1 MADLKLIRVYQWIKN
16 TFVFLPPFF
25 AGKML
30 SEPEALVNLAAMFI
44 CFSLVASSVYV
55 LNDYMDRESD
65 QQHPEKS
72 KRPLASG
79 AVTST
84 EAWILFALLLVLGM
98 GGAWF
103 LNFKAGIILSTYFI
117 MNVLYSIKLKHVPI
131 LDISIIAT
139 GFLLRILAGGFVA
152 EIELSR
158 WIIVMTF
165 LLALFMGIAKRREDV
180 LLFNASGNKVRKSID
195 GYNLDFINI
204 SLGLMSA
211 VIIVAYLMY
220 TMAEDAGAGSKHP
233 DSYMTT
239 VFVMLGI
246 LRYLQITMVENNSGS
261 PTKILLKDRFIQFT
275 VIAWIV
281 AYYIFIY
288 QS

>member
-1 MADLKLIRVYQWIKN
+1 MHYIRLIRVYQWIKN
-16 TFVFLPPFF
+16 TFVFLPLFF
-25 AGKML
+25 AGKLL
-30 SEPEALVNLAAMFI
+30 SDPDSLLRLAGMFF
-44 CFSLVASSVYV
+44 CFSWVASGIYI

-65 QQHPEKS
+65 RLHPEKS

-79 AVTST
+79 AVPVTT
-84 EAWILFALLLVLGM
+84 AWVLMIGLISIGI
-98 GGAWF
+98 GGAWW
-103 LNFKAGIILSTYFI
+103 LNPQAGLIVSAYLL
-117 MNVLYSIKLKHVPI
+117 MNIFYSIRLKHIPI
-131 LDISIIAT
+131 LDITIIAT

-180 LLFNASGNKVRKSID
+180 LLFQTSGSKARKSVD

-204 SLGLMSA
+204 SLGVMSA
-211 VIIVAYLMY
+211 VIIVSYIMY
-220 TMAEDAGAGSKHP
+220 TLSDNQGVGNRHP

-239 VFVMLGI
+239 IFVILGV

-275 VIAWIV
+275 VAAWIIT
-281 AYYIFIY
+281 YYIFIY

>member
-1 MADLKLIRVYQWIKN
+1 MAIIRLIRVYQWIKN
-16 TFVFLPPFF
+16 TFVFLPLFF
-25 AGKML
+25 AGKLL
-30 SEPEALVNLAAMFI
+30 SDPDALVRLLGIFF
-44 CFSLVASSVYV
+44 CFSFVASSVYI
-55 LNDYMDRESD
+55 LNDYMDREAD
-65 QQHPEKS
+65 RQHPEKC

-79 AVTST
+79 EVSTIQAWVTMG
-84 EAWILFALLLVLGM
+84 ILLVVGL
-98 GGAWF
+98 GGAWM
-103 LNFKAGIILSTYFI
+103 LEPRAGIIITTYL
-117 MNVLYSIKLKHVPI
+117 MLNVLYSIKLKHVPI

-139 GFLLRILAGGFVA
+139 GFLLRILAGGVVA
-152 EIELSR
+152 EVELSR
-158 WIIVMTF
+158 WIIIMTF

-180 LLFNASGNKVRKSID
+180 LLFNASGNKARKSID

-211 VIIVAYLMY
+211 VIIVAYIMY
-220 TMAEDAGAGSKHP
+220 TMAEVADSVQRHP

-239 VFVMLGI
+239 VFVILGI

>member
-1 MADLKLIRVYQWIKN
+1 
-16 TFVFLPPFF
+16 
-25 AGKML
+25 
-30 SEPEALVNLAAMFI
+30 
-44 CFSLVASSVYV
+44 
-55 LNDYMDRESD
+55 MDREAD
-65 QQHPEKS
+65 RQHPEKC

-79 AVTST
+79 EVSTIQAWVTMG
-84 EAWILFALLLVLGM
+84 ILLVVGL
-98 GGAWF
+98 GGAWM
-103 LNFKAGIILSTYFI
+103 LEPRAGIIITTYL
-117 MNVLYSIKLKHVPI
+117 MLNVLYSIKLKHVPI

-139 GFLLRILAGGFVA
+139 GFLLRILAGGVVA
-152 EIELSR
+152 EVELSR
-158 WIIVMTF
+158 WIIIMTF

-180 LLFNASGNKVRKSID
+180 LLFNASGNKARKSID

-211 VIIVAYLMY
+211 VIIVAYIMY
-220 TMAEDAGAGSKHP
+220 TMAEVADSVQRHP

-239 VFVMLGI
+239 VFVILGI

>member
-1 MADLKLIRVYQWIKN
+1 MAYIRLIRVYQWIKN
-16 TFVFLPPFF
+16 TFVFLPLFF

-30 SEPEALVNLAAMFI
+30 SDPEALIALGGIFI
-44 CFSLVASSVYV
+44 CFSLVASSIYI

-65 QQHPEKS
+65 RQHPEKS
-72 KRPLASG
+72 LRPLASG
-79 AVTST
+79 EVSPT
-84 EAWILFALLLVLGM
+84 EGLILFALLMSVGM
-98 GGAWF
+98 SGAW
-103 LNFKAGIILSTYFI
+103 LLDTHAAIIIGIYFV

-152 EIELSR
+152 DVELSR

-180 LLFNASGNKVRKSID
+180 LLFNASGNKARKSID

-220 TMAEDAGAGSKHP
+220 TMAEDTGVSSKHP
-233 DSYMTT
+233 DSYLTT

-246 LRYLQITMVENNSGS
+246 LRYLQITMVENKSGS

-281 AYYIFIY
+281 SYYIFIY
-288 QS
+288 KS